1 MTRKQ
6 LLDLGLDDHAIGW
19 RTRQGRLFRVH
30 HGVYAVGRPA
40 TTPPERAAAA
50 VLACGPGAALSHGSA
65 MTLWGFWKHWDQP
78 FEVTVPGDRRPRGI
92 RTHRTRPLHH
102 RDVRR
107 QLDVRVTSPARTLL
121 DMAARLKPA
130 ALRRAVKDGQAR
142 KLASQEAL
150 AEALA
155 RHPHHPGAAKLR
167 PYLDDPHDTR
177 SVLEDRFLEFCEREG
192 IPRPRMNVEVCG
204 LLVDA
209 LFEQEKVIVEL
220 DSWDF
225 HSGREAF
232 EDDRERDGV
241 TTEAGLVTVRITKR
255 GFEPQTR
262 RLVGILAERRPD

>member
-1 MTRKQ
+1 MTRDQ
-6 LLDLGLDDHAIGW
+6 LRAIGLDDAAIHRRARAGV
-19 RTRQGRLFRVH
+19 LFRVH

-50 VLACGPGAALSHGSA
+50 VLACGPGAALSHASA
-65 MTLWGFWKHWDQP
+65 MTLWGFWKHWDRP

-92 RTHRTRPLHH
+92 RTHRTRPLHR

-107 QLDVRVTSPARTLL
+107 QLDVPVTSPARTLL
-121 DMAARLKPA
+121 DMAARLKPT

-142 KLASQEAL
+142 KLASQQAL
-150 AEALA
+150 AEAVA

-167 PYLDDPHDTR
+167 PYLDDPTDTR
-177 SVLEDRFLEFCEREG
+177 SVLEDRFLDYCQRAG

-209 LFEQEKVIVEL
+209 LFEPEKVIVEL

-225 HSGREAF
+225 HANREAF

-241 TTEAGLVTVRITKR
+241 TTEAGLVTVRITSR
-255 GFEPQTR
+255 GFDQQAR
-262 RLVGILAERRPD
+262 RLQKILAARRPD

>member
-1 MTRKQ
+1 MHRGSITYWAR
-6 LLDLGLDDHAIGW
+6 
-19 RTRQGRLFRVH
+19 RGRLFRVH

-40 TTPPERAAAA
+40 TTPLERAAAA

-65 MTLWGFWKHWDQP
+65 MTLWGFWKHWDRP

-107 QLDVRVTSPARTLL
+107 QLDVPVTSPGRTLL

-142 KLASQEAL
+142 KLVGLDAL
-150 AEALA
+150 AEAVN

-167 PYLDDPHDTR
+167 PYLDDPDDTR
-177 SVLEDRFLEFCEREG
+177 SVLEDRFLEFCGRAG
-192 IPRPRMNVEVCG
+192 IPRPQMNVEVCG

-209 LFEQEKVIVEL
+209 LFERERVIVEL

-225 HSGREAF
+225 HANREAF

-255 GFEPQTR
+255 GFEQQTQ
-262 RLVGILAERRPD
+262 RLVRILAERRPD